1 MAGMAGSL
9 RMSRHEDALFETP
22 AVEEGVVVGA
32 LLMLLLSGGVRRSG
46 RQSGTNVG
54 NISISLL
61 LGGGG

>member
-22 AVEEGVVVGA
+22 AVEEGVVVA
-32 LLMLLLSGGVRRSG
+32 LLLLLLLSGGVRRRG
-46 RQSGTNVG
+46 GTNVG
-54 NISISLL
+54 NISISLM